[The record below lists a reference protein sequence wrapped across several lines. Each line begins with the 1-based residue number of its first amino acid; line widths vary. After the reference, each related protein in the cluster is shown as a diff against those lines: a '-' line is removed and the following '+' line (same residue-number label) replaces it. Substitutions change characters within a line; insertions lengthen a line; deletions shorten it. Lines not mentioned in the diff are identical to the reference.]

1 MKKSLSIKRELTSG
15 YNHKI
20 FNRAN
25 TTYYD
30 IEKAHYE
37 AQLLLD
43 DDPDAYERNQFL
55 FERMHISFFKFY
67 FHLFEPIDYLYL
79 ILGIIGSAIR
89 GLVSPVMTY
98 LNTRLFFLMW
108 VILRKT
114 EHHYQPL
121 N

>member
-55 FERMHISFFKFY
+55 FERI
-67 FHLFEPIDYLYL
+67 HLF
-79 ILGIIGSAIR
+79 
-89 GLVSPVMTY
+89 
-98 LNTRLFFLMW
+98 F
-108 VILRKT
+108 
-114 EHHYQPL
+114 
-121 N
+121 